1 MDDILLYMTN
11 EGFPKTKEQLLI
23 ERDQV
28 VWRLRFKEEQTEA
41 NIQAGVVKEGAP
53 DEDNDADEA
62 ELAAINAQLAVHTEA
77 EQDAKIVAAQQGVL
91 PGVE

>member
-1 MDDILLYMTN
+1 MTN

-53 DEDNDADEA
+53 DEDNDADVA
-62 ELAAINAQLAVHTEA
+62 ELADIDAKLAVYAAA
-77 EQDAKIVAAQQGVL
+77 EQDARIAAAQQGVL